1 MSFDLT
7 PGDDLRQILDAAQ
20 AMLDSHY
27 PVARLQEGMGGDDLG
42 PLEDFGA
49 FALGLPEDAGGAGFS
64 IVEEAHLHVA
74 LGRHLVGPGA
84 LASAIAR
91 RLDAGVTACIGVAS
105 NGTWTLVDPE
115 GADHAVIRVDGGFGL
130 SPVTDPKT
138 TAPLGAGLPVAK
150 MARTGTNRPVDAD
163 LARLLAAAQLL
174 GVATGARDLAVDYA
188 KIREQFGQPIGTF
201 QAIKHHAANMTL
213 GIEMVSAL
221 LDMAAIAL
229 CDGHPDAG
237 FQVAALT
244 RLAPRVALE
253 NARTGIQIHG
263 GIGFSA
269 EANAHL
275 FLKQAHVLA
284 QFIGPADLLSL
295 PAPLAPYGDN
305 A

>member
-1 MSFDLT
+1 MRTLII
-7 PGDDLRQILDAAQ
+7 Q
-20 AMLDSHY
+20 SHSSD
-27 PVARLQEGMGGDDLG
+27 VHDTWMGQC
-42 PLEDFGA
+42 
-49 FALGLPEDAGGAGFS
+49 
-64 IVEEAHLHVA
+64 
-74 LGRHLVGPGA
+74 LVGVERWAESSRFDYRFYGDEA
-84 LASAIAR
+84 L
-91 RLDAGVTACIGVAS
+91 L
-105 NGTWTLVDPE
+105 
-115 GADHAVIRVDGGFGL
+115 
-130 SPVTDPKT
+130 
-138 TAPLGAGLPVAK
+138 
-150 MARTGTNRPVDAD
+150 RTPDWYREKVGNRGPIVAD

-201 QAIKHHAANMTL
+201 QAIKHHTANMTL

-229 CDGHPDAG
+229 YDGHPDAG

-244 RLAPRVALE
+244 RLAPRIALD

-275 FLKQAHVLA
+275 FFKQAHVLA

-295 PAPLAPYGDN
+295 PAPLTPYGGN

>member
-7 PGDDLRQILDAAQ
+7 PGEDLRQILDAAQ

-27 PVARLQEGMGGDDLG
+27 PVARLQEGMGGDDLD

-49 FALGLPEDAGGAGFS
+49 FALALPEDAGGAGFS

-201 QAIKHHAANMTL
+201 QAIKHHTANMTL

-244 RLAPRVALE
+244 RLAPRVALD